1 MFIKIWL
8 TIGLVVQLWWIVISI
23 TEFKAGH
30 LYKEAFNN
38 FRLAIAFIGCFVIGF
53 IGCIINIVLWPISLA
68 YDIHTIRVLH
78 VFGKD
83 EEEL

>member
-8 TIGLVVQLWWIVISI
+8 TIGLVVQLLWTMISI
-23 TEFKAGH
+23 TKFKAGH
-30 LYKEAFNN
+30 LCKEVFSN
-38 FRLAIAFIGCFVIGF
+38 FILAIIVIGVFVIG
-53 IGCIINIVLWPISLA
+53 CLINIVLWPISLA
-68 YDIHTIRVLH
+68 YDIYAIRALH

>member
-8 TIGLVVQLWWIVISI
+8 TIGLLVQLWWTTISI
-23 TEFKAGH
+23 TKFKAGH
-30 LYKEAFNN
+30 LHKEAFSN
-38 FRLAIAFIGCFVIGF
+38 FGLVIVCIGVFV

-68 YDIHTIRVLH
+68 YDIYAIRALH

>member
-8 TIGLVVQLWWIVISI
+8 TIGLVVQLWWIMISI

-30 LYKEAFNN
+30 LYKEAFSN
-38 FRLAIAFIGCFVIGF
+38 FRLAIVFIGVFVIGS
-53 IGCIINIVLWPISLA
+53 IINIVLWPISLA
-68 YDIHTIRVLH
+68 YDIYAIRALY